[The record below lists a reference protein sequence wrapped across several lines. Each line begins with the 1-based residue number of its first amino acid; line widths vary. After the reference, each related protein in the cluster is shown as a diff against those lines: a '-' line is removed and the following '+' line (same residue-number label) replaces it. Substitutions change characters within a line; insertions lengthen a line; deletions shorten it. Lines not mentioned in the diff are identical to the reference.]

1 MPGMNLSQS
10 TMDEEE
16 VGKQSLFDSGFI
28 VSLSLILLSALTF
41 GGLHLYIGS
50 LDKKISVLDSE
61 LGGSTASLKGEH
73 IDRVADFDARLNH
86 FSANKIEFFE
96 TRDVFQKL
104 ENSILPGVVLEE
116 FQYNAKDKT
125 VTINGMSGD
134 YRRLAEQI
142 MTLKKEAI
150 FSKLKVENIGRNND
164 DQVTFVLKG
173 AL

>member
-10 TMDEEE
+10 TMEEE

-41 GGLHLYIGS
+41 GGLHLYISS
-50 LDKKISVLDSE
+50 LDKKISALESE
-61 LGGSTASLKGEH
+61 LSGSAVSLKGEH

-86 FSANKIEFFE
+86 FSTNKTEFFE
-96 TRDVFQKL
+96 TRDIFQKL
-104 ENSILPGVVLEE
+104 ESSVLPGVVLEK
-116 FQYNAKDKT
+116 FQYDAKEKT
-125 VTINGMSGD
+125 VTVDGISGD

-150 FSKLKVENIGRNND
+150 FSKLKVENISRNNE

>member
-10 TMDEEE
+10 TMEEE

-41 GGLHLYIGS
+41 GGLHLYISS
-50 LDKKISVLDSE
+50 LDKKISALESE
-61 LGGSTASLKGEH
+61 LSGSAVGLKGEH

-86 FSANKIEFFE
+86 FSTNKTEFFE
-96 TRDVFQKL
+96 TRDIFQKL
-104 ENSILPGVVLEE
+104 ESSVLPGVVLEK
-116 FQYNAKDKT
+116 FQYDAKEKT
-125 VTINGMSGD
+125 VTVDGISGD

-150 FSKLKVENIGRNND
+150 FSKLKVENISRNNE

>member
-10 TMDEEE
+10 TMEEEE

-28 VSLSLILLSALTF
+28 VSLSLILLSALSF

-50 LDKKISVLDSE
+50 LDKKIAALEGQLS
-61 LGGSTASLKGEH
+61 GSTASLKGEH

-86 FSANKIEFFE
+86 FSTNQTEFFE
-96 TRDVFQKL
+96 TRDILQKL
-104 ENSILPGVVLEE
+104 ESRTLPGVVLQK
-116 FQYNAKDKT
+116 FQYSAKEKT
-125 VTINGMSGD
+125 VTVDGISGD

-142 MTLKKEAI
+142 MTFKKEAI
-150 FSKLKVENIGRNND
+150 FSKLKVENISQNNEN
-164 DQVTFVLKG
+164 QVTFVLKG